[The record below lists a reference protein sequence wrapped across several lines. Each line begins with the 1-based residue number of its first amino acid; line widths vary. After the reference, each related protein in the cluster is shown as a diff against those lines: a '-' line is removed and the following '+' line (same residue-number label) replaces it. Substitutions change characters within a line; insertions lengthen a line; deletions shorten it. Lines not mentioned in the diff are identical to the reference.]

1 MKSRVFYKPEKLRD
15 TRELLS
21 RACTKYNDHIAFKEI
36 GRDKEILEYSY
47 ERLQNDVDALGTSLI
62 EMGMKGFHFSIIG
75 ENSYLWV
82 VSYLAVIQGIGV
94 AIPLDKELSE
104 EDLFYLIE
112 KSDTDAIICSKKYV
126 SVVQKYFDQTSKT
139 KQMIVMYGE
148 DHDEFLSTEKLI
160 KQGRQLQE
168 KGNIS
173 DFDTPIDVEE
183 LCEIVFTSGTTGPN
197 KGVMLNQKNL
207 MSVVYGSMTV
217 IKAEGVSLSVL
228 PIHHTYE
235 CSCHILG
242 GIYSGI
248 TLCFND
254 SLKRVVENMNLF
266 KPNMSIMVP
275 MFLETIYSSLW
286 RESKRQ
292 GLEKH
297 LQYGVWFSNLLR
309 KFGMDRRKK
318 YFSPVLNRFGGNL
331 QQIVCG
337 GAPLPY
343 EVVKGLTDLGI
354 EILNG
359 YGITECAPL
368 VACNHLKWRKPGSI
382 GRVISTCEVRIYNP
396 DSQGKGE
403 IQVKGDNVMLG
414 YYNDPESTKR
424 TFTEDGW
431 FKTGDLGYLDK
442 DNFLYI
448 NGREKNLI
456 ILSNGKNVHPEELE
470 EIIKRKLV
478 YIKEVVVFSASISE
492 LGGECIAAC
501 VYPEEEY
508 IHGIGIDEFKAQL
521 NRDFKML
528 NRSLPSYKQINK
540 IMYREDEFE
549 KTTSKKIK
557 RNSIEERRYQNA

>member
-1 MKSRVFYKPEKLRD
+1 MKSRIFYKPEKLNS

-21 RACTKYNDHIAFKEI
+21 RSSSKYSEHIAFKEI
-36 GRDKEILEYSY
+36 GPNKQILEYSY
-47 ERLQNDVDALGTSLI
+47 KNLQEDVDAFGASLI
-62 EMGMKGFHFSIIG
+62 EMGMKGYHFAILG

-82 VSYLAVIQGIGV
+82 VSYLAIIQGIGV
-94 AIPLDKELSE
+94 AVPLDKELSE
-104 EDLFYLIE
+104 EDLFHLIK
-112 KSDTDAIICSKKYV
+112 KSNTDAIICSKTYA
-126 SVVQKYFDQTSKT
+126 SIAQKCIDNNLKV
-139 KQMIVMYGE
+139 KQIIVMNSE
-148 DHDEFLSTEKLI
+148 DHADFLSMKKLI
-160 KQGRQLQE
+160 Q
-168 KGNIS
+168 KGKEFIKDGDVDYTN
-173 DFDTPIDVEE
+173 TPIDVENM
-183 LCEIVFTSGTTGPN
+183 CEIIFTSGTTGPN
-197 KGVMLNQKNL
+197 KGVMLSQKNL
-207 MSVVYGSMTV
+207 MTVLYGSMTV

-242 GIYSGI
+242 GLYSGI
-248 TLCFND
+248 TICFID
-254 SLKRVVENMNLF
+254 SLKRVVESMNLF

-275 MFLETIYSSLW
+275 MFLEAIYNSIW

-297 LQYGVWFSNLLR
+297 LQYGVWFSNLIR
-309 KFGMDRRKK
+309 KIRIDRRRK
-318 YFSPVLNRFGGNL
+318 YFAPVLNRFGGNL

-337 GAPLPY
+337 GAPLSY

-354 EILNG
+354 DILNG

-368 VACNHLKWRKPGSI
+368 VACNHLKWRKPGSL
-382 GRVISTCEVRIYNP
+382 GRVMSNCKVRINNP

-414 YYNDPESTKR
+414 YYDDPESTER
-424 TFTEDGW
+424 SFTEDGW

-470 EIIKRKLV
+470 EIIRRKLV
-478 YIKEVVVFSASISE
+478 YVKEVVVYSASSSDV
-492 LGGECIAAC
+492 GGECIAAC
-501 VYPEEEY
+501 VCPEEEY
-508 IHGIGIDEFKAQL
+508 LHSMGIDEFKAQL
-521 NRDFKML
+521 NKDFKSL
-528 NRSLPSYKQINK
+528 NRSLPAYKQINR
-540 IMYREDEFE
+540 IMFSEYEFE

-557 RNSIEERRYQNA
+557 RNSIAERSYQSA